1 MACSTFSRNEF
12 TLSESPENRRKSKP
26 VRYRGILS
34 NTILLVENCITS
46 RYNYVA
52 RGDLCK
58 RTKFKM
64 AASPPVNSFS
74 FLSKR
79 RHSGPPRV
87 IFMSRARTRP
97 KKSVSRLFQNTI
109 SFSLSHPNF
118 SLNFV
123 AFVCKLLLVEE
134 ETTREM

>member
-64 AASPPVNSFS
+64 AAWPPVNSFS

-79 RHSGPPRV
+79 RHSGPPQV

-97 KKSVSRLFQNTI
+97 KNQFPGYFKTQFRFPSPI
-109 SFSLSHPNF
+109 P
-118 SLNFV
+118 
-123 AFVCKLLLVEE
+123 
-134 ETTREM
+134 TTHSILWLMFANCCL